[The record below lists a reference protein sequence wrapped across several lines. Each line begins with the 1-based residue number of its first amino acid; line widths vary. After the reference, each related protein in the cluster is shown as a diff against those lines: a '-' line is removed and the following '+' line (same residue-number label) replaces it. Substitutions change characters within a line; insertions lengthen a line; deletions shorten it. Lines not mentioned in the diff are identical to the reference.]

1 MKEGRSSKA
10 TENVVFS
17 LIGGSSTATLLMFLA
32 LLVLLIF
39 RPSSYDPS
47 TYWAMA
53 LIAILCV
60 SALVI
65 ATVRGLRGLKRLN
78 ASVKEDR
85 RRIAAGLP
93 VEPDES

>member
-10 TENVVFS
+10 TENVAFS
-17 LIGGSSTATLLMFLA
+17 LMGGSSIATFLMGLA
-32 LLVLLIF
+32 LLVLLTF

-47 TYWAMA
+47 TYWAIA
-53 LIAILCV
+53 LTAFLCV

-65 ATVRGLRGLKRLN
+65 VIVRALRGLKRLN

-93 VEPDES
+93 LERDEP